1 MPISHTGRF
10 GTALTS
16 SIALIFAIAA
26 CGGTADSEPAG
37 EPRRTTDSQQVSG
50 TTAPSGNVL
59 VAYFSA
65 SGNTERVA
73 QYIAEATGG
82 DLFHLE
88 PADPYTDEDLDWT
101 DASSRVNAEHEDESL
116 RDIELVSASVDN
128 WDDYDVV
135 FIGYPIW
142 WGIAAWPVNAFVTAN
157 DFTGK
162 TVIPFCTSSSSSIG
176 DSGALL
182 ADMAGTGDWLG
193 GERFPSGA
201 DESAVGDWVAE
212 LGL

>member
-1 MPISHTGRF
+1 MNITRTWRSWA
-10 GTALTS
+10 ALGS
-16 SIALIFAIAA
+16 SIAITFAMSA
-26 CGGTADSEPAG
+26 CGGTSGNEPNA
-37 EPRRTTDSQQVSG
+37 EPQRTAQSRQDGG
-50 TTAPSGNVL
+50 TAASGNVL

-142 WGIAAWPVNAFVTAN
+142 WGIAAWPRTW
-157 DFTGK
+157 
-162 TVIPFCTSSSSSIG
+162 TSSISRLPTRRCRASPRLTRLPACSSIMMIRAPWTC
-176 DSGALL
+176 SSRWWRTV
-182 ADMAGTGDWLG
+182 MARRD
-193 GERFPSGA
+193 R
-201 DESAVGDWVAE
+201 
-212 LGL
+212 